1 MAMATYIPV
10 AGRSSLGKS
19 TCKAVVVRI
28 DAAAAG
34 LFTVN
39 ALAEEARKNARAM
52 EGDFMVTFEAQVWAM
67 KVEAPVSSGSVAV
80 FQVDDTKFLYLEVEG
95 VPPTQKFT
103 CTPVGSHYTT

>member
-1 MAMATYIPV
+1 MAMATYIPA

-19 TCKAVVVRI
+19 TCKAVVIRI

-52 EGDFMVTFEAQVWAM
+52 EGDFMVTIRSTSLGNL
-67 KVEAPVSSGSVAV
+67 KVEAQFLGVRLLFFEA
-80 FQVDDTKFLYLEVEG
+80 FDTKLVFVLWRA
-95 VPPTQKFT
+95 
-103 CTPVGSHYTT
+103 